1 MSKPTLRLF
10 SHLDNAMAVL
20 AYPGRGYLH
29 VEIERGHVSSRVIAN
44 WNVLIDGQATSGALD
59 YHTTPEVAIRQA
71 AALFRLWSAHLLD
84 S

>member
-44 WNVLIDGQATSGALD
+44 WNALIDGQATSGSIDAHYSND
-59 YHTTPEVAIRQA
+59 RAIHLS
-71 AALFRLWSAHLLD
+71 AALFQRWSAHLLD